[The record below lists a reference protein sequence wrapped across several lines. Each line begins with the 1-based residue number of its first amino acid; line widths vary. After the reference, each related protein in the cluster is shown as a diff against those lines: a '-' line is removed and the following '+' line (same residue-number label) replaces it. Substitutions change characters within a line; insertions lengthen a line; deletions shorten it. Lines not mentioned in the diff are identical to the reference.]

1 MARREPPPPEEA
13 PTYDLRPLS
22 PDAVAAALD
31 KVERYRLLNEPW
43 EAESIC
49 LDVLAVEPDNQ
60 QALISLLLALT
71 DQFATALGENVA
83 RATALLSRLR
93 GEYERAYY
101 AGIIAER
108 RAKALLHQ
116 GTPGSGAIVYEW
128 LHQAMRHYE
137 EAETLRPAGN
147 QSALL
152 RWNTCARLIMRYEH
166 VRAQPEERIE
176 PMLE

>member
-1 MARREPPPPEEA
+1 MFELKPMSAEA
-13 PTYDLRPLS
+13 VTT
-22 PDAVAAALD
+22 ALE

-49 LDVLAVEPDNQ
+49 LDVLAVQPDNQ

-71 DQFATALGENVA
+71 DQFPTALGENVA
-83 RATALLSRLR
+83 RATALLPHLS

-108 RAKALLHQ
+108 RGKALLRQ
-116 GTPGSGAIVYEW
+116 GTPGCGPIVYEW
-128 LHQAMRHYE
+128 LREAMDHYE
-137 EAETLRPAGN
+137 KAEALRPPGN

-152 RWNTCARLIMRYEH
+152 RWNTCARLIMRYDH
-166 VRAQPEERIE
+166 VRPQPEERIE